1 MKKTVRWQI
10 ALLLLPTMF
19 LTGFFSGCSSDDE
32 EIDNGYTLKKED
44 ITVNTPE
51 GGFTAPINRPF
62 KIEVKSVSDNGINYK
77 WFLGDSEI
85 SGSKNL
91 EYTFTSLGKYT
102 VTLVASQGTTAFDY
116 DFKVAVTTDYE
127 LKKEDITIEEPEG
140 GFRAKVDQ
148 LFRIEVTSV
157 SDDGVSY
164 LWFVDEEPVA
174 QTKNLEYMFSQGGA
188 IGLKL
193 TASQGNIS
201 LDYYFTVF
209 VEYAPIDPPAGG
221 ANPYIT
227 KVFDYMPAV
236 GQFTNTLPL
245 YEAGDTQ
252 ETMNQKVLDAIG
264 NNKRGMITLGGFGG
278 YVTVGFDHTIQNV
291 AGLRDFRVLGNAFY
305 ANANPNPDAPAEG
318 GSCEP
323 GVIMVAYD
331 PDNLGPDNVQWY
343 EIQGSAHVDPAQ
355 EPWYEMA
362 KANGNDVS
370 THFDYRITYYRP
382 ESEPTTSD
390 EWNTYIKW
398 EDNLGNSG
406 YKVKNQYHA
415 QPYYPLWAESTLS
428 FTGTC
433 LPQNAI
439 DESGSG
445 TYFVLYKFR
454 YGYAD
459 NEINSYDDSS
469 IDISWAVDASGNK
482 ANLPGV
488 DYIKIYT
495 GVNQENGWLGECST
509 EIMGAEDL
517 HLLNEEIPTRE

>member
-1 MKKTVRWQI
+1 MKKNYERIV
-10 ALLLLPTMF
+10 LLLLSALLSVGF
-19 LTGFFSGCSSDDE
+19 LAGCNDA
-32 EIDNGYTLKKED
+32 DNGDDGYLLKKED
-44 ITVNTPE
+44 ISV
-51 GGFTAPINRPF
+51 NRPDEGF
-62 KIEVKSVSDNGINYK
+62 KALVNQPFRIEVKSVSDEGVFYE
-77 WFLGDSEI
+77 WSLGDSKI
-85 SGSKNL
+85 ADSKNL
-91 EYTFTSLGKYT
+91 EYTFTSLGT
-102 VTLVASQGTTAFDY
+102 FTLTLHASQGTTTFDY
-116 DFKVAVTTDYE
+116 DFEVKVTTDYV

-164 LWFVDEEPVA
+164 LWFEDEEPVA
-174 QTKNLEYMFSQGGA
+174 QTKNLEHMFSHGGA

-193 TASQGNIS
+193 TASQGDIFF
-201 LDYYFTVF
+201 DYYFTVF
-209 VEYAPIDPPAGG
+209 VEYAPIDPPAEG

-245 YEAGDTQ
+245 YEEGDTQ

-291 AGLRDFRVLGNAFY
+291 EGLRDFRVLGNAFY
-305 ANANPNPDAPAEG
+305 ANANPNPDAPEG

-343 EIQGSAHVDPAQ
+343 EIQGSAHVDPTK

-362 KANGNDVS
+362 KVNGNDVNIY
-370 THFDYRITYYRP
+370 FDYRITYYRP
-382 ESEPTTSD
+382 DSEPTSRD
-390 EWNTYIKW
+390 EWDTYIKW
-398 EDNLGNSG
+398 EDNQGNSG
-406 YKVKNQYHA
+406 YKMKNQYHS
-415 QPYYPLWAESTLS
+415 QPYYPLWAGNTLS

-469 IDISWAVDASGNK
+469 IDISWAVDASGNSV
-482 ANLPGV
+482 NLPGV

-509 EIMGAEDL
+509 EIMGVEDL
-517 HLLNEEIPTRE
+517 HLLKEEIHTRR